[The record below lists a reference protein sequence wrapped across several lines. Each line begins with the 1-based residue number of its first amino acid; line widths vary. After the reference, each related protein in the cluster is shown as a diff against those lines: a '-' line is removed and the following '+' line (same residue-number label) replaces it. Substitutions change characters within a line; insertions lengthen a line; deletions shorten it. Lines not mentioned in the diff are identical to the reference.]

1 MRQDPNVYDDGASQL
16 GMNPYMQQVGLFGKG
31 KPKPV
36 APPIDIQ
43 RRAIFGLKPQEPA
56 QANLPAVR
64 SSDVPVPSAVPVP
77 SQGPHPDVWA
87 GGSFATNADFANVIK
102 KHLEAR
108 RAENAV
114 PEPAQPAPLTQLA
127 NKALNTPI
135 SRREVLKKTGQVALN
150 QMLPSTS
157 IASEVVSPLAQ
168 VAKAAPAYDKNAIIG
183 AISSFITDKMTDTSS
198 DLAEELLGQ
207 GVWEPDDPHDA
218 DPTTAWEY
226 AQYGDETHAN
236 YEGNNPN
243 AEQTAGLKT
252 LRDNFNLQK
261 LSEHSGIPIEEL
273 KKHISD
279 IELQGFPL
287 SLGNRQERLSAIMED
302 GRPKEAVRMTA
313 LEDLDAQE
321 KYLKKAAKELY
332 GKQKAF
338 DDDEMR
344 EIAEAA
350 KDLAYTDYVRKTLN
364 NVSLPEGSIHE
375 EVINKAGSN
384 WLKSALQDVFDQGSE
399 DWGYNSDDFYERA
412 YDTFKSKDE

>member
-1 MRQDPNVYDDGASQL
+1 MPFDDLAKMRAEMLMRQDPNVYDDGASQL
-16 GMNPYMQQVGLFGKG
+16 DGNPYMQQVGLFGKG

-43 RRAIFGLKPQEPA
+43 RRSILGLKPQAPLPDS
-56 QANLPAVR
+56 LPAVQ
-64 SSDVPVPSAVPVP
+64 SSDVPVPSAVTAP
-77 SQGPHPDVWA
+77 QA
-87 GGSFATNADFANVIK
+87 
-102 KHLEAR
+102 
-108 RAENAV
+108 
-114 PEPAQPAPLTQLA
+114 PAQPTPTTTPLAPLTQMA

-150 QMLPSTS
+150 QMLPSMGITPD
-157 IASEVVSPLAQ
+157 VVSPLAQ
-168 VAKAAPAYDKNAIIG
+168 IAKVAPVYDKNAIIG
-183 AISSFITDKMTDTSS
+183 AISSFVIDKMTDTSS
-198 DLAEELLGQ
+198 DLAEELMGQ

-236 YEGNNPN
+236 YEGDNPN
-243 AEQTAGLKT
+243 VEQTAGLKT

-261 LSEHSGIPIEEL
+261 LSEHSGIPVEAL

-279 IELQGFPL
+279 IELQSFPL
-287 SLGNRQERLSAIMED
+287 SLGNRQESLSAIMED

-313 LEDLDAQE
+313 LENLDAQE

-350 KDLAYTDYVRKTLN
+350 KDLAYADYVRKTLN
-364 NVSLPEGSIHE
+364 NVSLPKGSIHE
-375 EVINKAGSN
+375 EVINKAGNN
-384 WLKSALQDVFDQGSE
+384 WLKSSLQDVFEQGSE
-399 DWGYNSDDFYERA
+399 VWGYDSGDFYERA

>member
-1 MRQDPNVYDDGASQL
+1 MPFDNLAQMRAEMLMRQDPNVYDDGASQL

-43 RRAIFGLKPQEPA
+43 RRSILGLKPQAPLPD
-56 QANLPAVR
+56 NLPAVR
-64 SSDVPVPSAVPVP
+64 SSDVPVPSAVPMT
-77 SQGPHPDVWA
+77 QA
-87 GGSFATNADFANVIK
+87 
-102 KHLEAR
+102 
-108 RAENAV
+108 
-114 PEPAQPAPLTQLA
+114 PAQPTPTTTPLAPLGQMA
-127 NKALNTPI
+127 NKVLNTPI
-135 SRREVLKKTGQVALN
+135 SRREVLKTTGQVALN
-150 QMLPSTS
+150 QMLPSMG
-157 IASEVVSPLAQ
+157 IASEIASPLAQ
-168 VAKAAPAYDKNAIIG
+168 IAEAAPVYDKNSIIG

-198 DLAEELLGQ
+198 DLAEELMGQ

-279 IELQGFPL
+279 IELQSFPL

-364 NVSLPEGSIHE
+364 DVSLPEGSIHE
-375 EVINKAGSN
+375 EVINKAGNN

-412 YDTFKSKDE
+412 YDTFKLKGE

>member
-1 MRQDPNVYDDGASQL
+1 MPFDDLAKMRAEMLMRQDPNVYDDGASQL
-16 GMNPYMQQVGLFGKG
+16 DGNPYMQQVGLFGKG

-43 RRAIFGLKPQEPA
+43 RRAIFGLKPQAPLPD
-56 QANLPAVR
+56 NLPAVR

-77 SQGPHPDVWA
+77 QAPVQQ
-87 GGSFATNADFANVIK
+87 
-102 KHLEAR
+102 L
-108 RAENAV
+108 
-114 PEPAQPAPLTQLA
+114 PETTQPLAPLTQMA

-135 SRREVLKKTGQVALN
+135 SRREVLKKTGQVVLN
-150 QMLPSTS
+150 QMLPSMGITS
-157 IASEVVSPLAQ
+157 EIASPLAQ
-168 VAKAAPAYDKNAIIG
+168 IAEAAPVYDKNAVIG

-236 YEGNNPN
+236 YEG
-243 AEQTAGLKT
+243 TAGLKT

-279 IELQGFPL
+279 IELQSFPL
-287 SLGNRQERLSAIMED
+287 HLGNSQESLSAIMED

-313 LEDLDAQE
+313 LENLDAQE

-364 NVSLPEGSIHE
+364 NVSLPKGSIHE
-375 EVINKAGSN
+375 EVINNAGNN
-384 WLKSALQDVFDQGSE
+384 WLKSSLQDVFDQGSE
-399 DWGYNSDDFYERA
+399 VWGYDSNDFYERA
-412 YDTFKSKDE
+412 YDTFKLKGE

>member
-1 MRQDPNVYDDGASQL
+1 MPFDDLAKMRAEMLMRQDPNVYDDGASQL

-43 RRAIFGLKPQEPA
+43 RRAIFGLKPQAPLPD
-56 QANLPAVR
+56 NLPAVR

-77 SQGPHPDVWA
+77 QAPVQQ
-87 GGSFATNADFANVIK
+87 
-102 KHLEAR
+102 L
-108 RAENAV
+108 
-114 PEPAQPAPLTQLA
+114 PETTQPLAPLTQMA
-127 NKALNTPI
+127 NKVLNTPI

-150 QMLPSTS
+150 QMLPSMGITS
-157 IASEVVSPLAQ
+157 EIASPLAQ
-168 VAKAAPAYDKNAIIG
+168 IAEAAPVYDKNAIIG
-183 AISSFITDKMTDTSS
+183 AISSFVTDKMTDTSS
-198 DLAEELLGQ
+198 DLAEELMGQ

-350 KDLAYTDYVRKTLN
+350 KGLAYADYVRKTLN
-364 NVSLPEGSIHE
+364 NVSLPKGSIHE
-375 EVINKAGSN
+375 EVINKAGNN

>member
-1 MRQDPNVYDDGASQL
+1 MPYDDLARMRAEMLMRQDPNVYDDGASQL

-43 RRAIFGLKPQEPA
+43 RRAVFGLKPQAPLPD
-56 QANLPAVR
+56 NLPAVR
-64 SSDVPVPSAVPVP
+64 SSDVPVPSAVPTP
-77 SQGPHPDVWA
+77 QAP
-87 GGSFATNADFANVIK
+87 T
-102 KHLEAR
+102 
-108 RAENAV
+108 
-114 PEPAQPAPLTQLA
+114 QPAPPTTPLAPLGQMA
-127 NKALNTPI
+127 NKVLNTPI
-135 SRREVLKKTGQVALN
+135 SRREVLKTTGQVALN
-150 QMLPSTS
+150 QMLPSMG
-157 IASEVVSPLAQ
+157 IASEIASPLTQIAE
-168 VAKAAPAYDKNAIIG
+168 AAPVYDKNSIIG

-364 NVSLPEGSIHE
+364 DVSLPKGSIHE
-375 EVINKAGSN
+375 EVINKAGNN